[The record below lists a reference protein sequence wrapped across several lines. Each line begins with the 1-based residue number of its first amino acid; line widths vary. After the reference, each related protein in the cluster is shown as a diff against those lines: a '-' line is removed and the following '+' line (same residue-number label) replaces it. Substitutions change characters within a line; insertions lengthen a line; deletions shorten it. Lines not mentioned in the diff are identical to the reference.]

1 MIVAL
6 AAIDDDTVLKELGVR
21 DSKDLSREEREALV
35 DPIHEHCTVAVRI
48 VTPAM
53 IDDAVRG
60 PSNLNWLTA
69 DVMADLINEVSPS
82 TCIVDCPS
90 TNIETFT
97 SYVTR
102 HVANDVDLDVRH
114 KADRDEVIVG
124 AASIIAKVKRD
135 AVIEALHDD
144 VGVDFGSGYP
154 SDPKT
159 QRFIKAHYDDYDI
172 FRTSWGTYQA
182 VVAEEEQQTLNNM

>member
-1 MIVAL
+1 
-6 AAIDDDTVLKELGVR
+6 
-21 DSKDLSREEREALV
+21 
-35 DPIHEHCTVAVRI
+35 
-48 VTPAM
+48 
-53 IDDAVRG
+53 
-60 PSNLNWLTA
+60 
-69 DVMADLINEVSPS
+69 MADLINEVSPS